1 MLRHA
6 LLLLAI
12 AACSSKDHAKD
23 KRGVEPIA
31 APAPGAV
38 TGDPLPTLAPN
49 APKDRPV
56 HGTSAEQ
63 EARVAELTEQARK
76 SYPEA
81 KRRFLAGLPTGEHFY
96 MVTTLTSAGA
106 KESVFIAVSSIA
118 NGQVKGTIASDIM
131 TVKDYKS
138 GDAHTFAEAELVD
151 WLISKAD
158 GSEEGNLV
166 GKYLD
171 TLH

>member
-1 MLRHA
+1 MPRHA

-12 AACSSKDHAKD
+12 VACSSTDSAKD
-23 KRGVEPIA
+23 KRGVEPSA
-31 APAPGAV
+31 APASGAAK
-38 TGDPLPTLAPN
+38 GDPLPTLAPN

-56 HGTSAEQ
+56 HGTTAEQ
-63 EARVAELTEQARK
+63 EARIAALTEQARK

-81 KRRFLAGLPTGEHFY
+81 KQRFLAGLPAGEHFY

-106 KESVFIAVSSIA
+106 KESVFISVSSIA

-131 TVKDYKS
+131 NVRGYKS
-138 GDAHTFAEAELVD
+138 GDAYTFAEAELVD
-151 WLISKAD
+151 WLLSKAD
-158 GSEEGNLV
+158 GSEEGNII